1 MYLTRKSRFVQLW
14 YSELGTEAAASKF
27 GETVRGLMRDADDSK
42 ISKTYVE
49 YSHGDETLEEIF
61 GGNVGRLAE
70 LKEKWD
76 PKSIFPKLVDF

>member
-1 MYLTRKSRFVQLW
+1 
-14 YSELGTEAAASKF
+14 
-27 GETVRGLMRDADDSK
+27 MRDADDSS
-42 ISKTYVE
+42 ISRTYVG

-61 GGNVGRLAE
+61 GGNLERLVQ